1 MNNLKISW
9 EVAARL
15 QLQSESGEELHWLAA
30 IDVERDRLF
39 FASTSNFI
47 YTTQNLSPQTEG
59 AWSKTSLPASAQ
71 LIDLEA
77 GDCITCLEHVMEKEA
92 LLMGTSYGLLLLYN
106 MDDNATEIV
115 GRVEGGVRCISLS
128 PDGDLFG
135 MVTGFQQILVMNLD
149 WDLLYE
155 MTLDDLSEDIDVHE
169 LASSAD
175 ILFNPISWRGDGKFF
190 SALSKVHDSFPSNKK
205 LKVWERDSGALHA
218 VSEPRPFMGSV
229 LDWIQSGGKIAA
241 VYDRSEEKKCPSIVL
256 FEKNGLERSSFSI
269 NEGIEATI
277 DFLRF
282 NCNSDLL
289 AATVRNETYD
299 TLKIWFFSNNHWYL
313 KQEIRYSKNDKV
325 NFMWDPTKPLRL
337 ISWTLSG
344 QIISYKFVWVT
355 AVRDNSTAFVID
367 GSKILVTPLLLSLIP
382 PPMYCFSLEFPSAVR
397 DMTYCSKVSQNRLAA
412 SLSNGGLSI
421 VELPLLEQWD
431 ELEGNNFKVEASYS
445 GTEFGSLRH
454 LSWLD
459 SHVLLGVSYFGFGH
473 SNSYGTKRTLFDKD
487 GSLGYYLLEIEIS
500 CSEDRIPSSV
510 ASAGWHSEIL
520 NQIHLE
526 GVVIG
531 IAPVRS
537 RRSSAFIQFNGG
549 KLSEY
554 ISKLGASRGASL
566 HKCDNKD
573 FLSSCPQMDIAEVG
587 DFAPDKLLLFGLDD
601 NGRLH
606 IEGRILCNNCGSFS
620 FYSNSGDSTVTH
632 LVIATKKDLLFIVD
646 FVEIVRGELEQKY
659 ENFMPIVKSRKSET
673 EGSYINIWERGAQVV
688 GVLHGD
694 ESAIILQTPRGNLEC
709 VYPRKLVLASIVNSL
724 GKGHF
729 RDALLMVRRH
739 RIDFNII
746 VDHCGWQTFVQLAAD
761 FVKQVRNLS
770 YITEFVC
777 GLKNINIM
785 ETLYKNHLSSHH
797 IKDKCK
803 DLKDSNGDHNKVNSV
818 LMAIRK
824 ALEENIEDSPSREIS
839 ILTTLAKNDPPA
851 LEQALG
857 RVKLIREMELCG
869 TDDSKRMS
877 HPSSEEALKHLL
889 WLSDSEAVFEAAL
902 GLYDLNLAAIVALN
916 SQKDPKEFLPLLE
929 ELEKM
934 PMLFM
939 KYNIDLKLR
948 RYESALRHIFSAGDP
963 YYKDFTN
970 LMMNVPELY
979 PLGLQLIDEPD
990 KKRQILEA
998 WGDHLISSKNFEDA
1012 ATTYLCCFNLEKA
1025 LKAYRACGNWKG
1037 VLTVAGLIK
1046 FGKVE
1051 LLHLARELC
1060 EELQALGKLG
1070 DAAKIVLDYCGDINN
1085 GISLLVR
1092 AREWEEAL
1100 RIAFLHQRDDL
1111 VSVVKSS
1118 SLECAS
1124 LLIGEYS
1131 EGMEKAGKYLT
1142 RYLAV
1147 RQRRLILAATIQSD
1161 ERSVGYVDDETASQA
1176 STTFSGMSAYT
1187 TGTKKG
1193 STSSISLST
1202 SARGRGRQR
1211 NRGKIRAGSP
1221 SEEMALVEHLK
1232 AMSLSE
1238 GAKCELKSLLTCL
1251 VILGEEETARKLQRG
1266 AEKFQ
1271 VSQIAAVKLT
1281 EDAMPSD
1288 SVDEYVFLLERYI
1301 QKVRKEPLHNSEA
1314 FSWMSK
1320 VLL

>member
-15 QLQSESGEELHWLAA
+15 QLQSESVEDFLRLSA
-30 IDVERDRLF
+30 IDVERDLLF
-39 FASTSNFI
+39 FVSSSNFI
-47 YTTQNLSPQTEG
+47 YTMQNLSSQTEG
-59 AWSKTSLPASAQ
+59 AWSKTSSPASAH

-77 GDCITCLEHVMEKEA
+77 GDYITCLEYVMEKEA
-92 LLMGTSYGLLLLYN
+92 LLLGTSYGLLLLFSV
-106 MDDNATEIV
+106 DDNATEIV

-155 MTLDDLSEDIDVHE
+155 MALDDLSEDIDVHE
-169 LASSAD
+169 LASSAEV
-175 ILFNPISWRGDGKFF
+175 LFHNPISWRGDGKFF
-190 SALSKVHDSFPSNKK
+190 AALSKAHDSFPSNKK
-205 LKVWERDSGALHA
+205 LKIWERDSGALHA
-218 VSEPRPFMGSV
+218 VSEPRPFMGSA

-241 VYDRSEEKKCPSIVL
+241 VYDRIEENKCPSIVF
-256 FEKNGLERSSFSI
+256 FERNGLERSSFSI

-289 AATVRNETYD
+289 AAIVRNETYD
-299 TLKIWFFSNNHWYL
+299 TLKIWVFSNNQWYL
-313 KQEIRYSKNDKV
+313 KQEIRYSRNDKV

-337 ISWTLSG
+337 ICWTLNG

-355 AVRDNSTAFVID
+355 AVRDDSTAFVID
-367 GSKILVTPLLLSLIP
+367 GSKILVTPLALSLIP
-382 PPMYCFSLEFPSAVR
+382 PPMYCFSLEFPSAIR
-397 DMTYCSKVSQNRLAA
+397 DMTYCSKVSQNRLVA
-412 SLSNGGLSI
+412 SLSDGGLSI
-421 VELPLLEQWD
+421 VQLPLLEQWD
-431 ELEGNNFKVEASYS
+431 ELEGNHFKVEASYF
-445 GTEFGSLRH
+445 GTEFGSLLH
-454 LSWLD
+454 LSLLD
-459 SHVLLGVSYFGFGH
+459 SHVLLGVSYFRFGD
-473 SNSYGTKRTLFDKD
+473 SDGTKRTPFDKD
-487 GSLGYYLLEIEIS
+487 GSLGYYLMEIEIS
-500 CSEDRIPSSV
+500 CSEDQIPSSV
-510 ASAGWHSEIL
+510 TSSGWQSEISS
-520 NQIHLE
+520 QIYLE

-531 IAPVRS
+531 IAPVPS
-537 RRSSAFIQFNGG
+537 RKSLAFVQFDGG

-554 ISKLGASRGASL
+554 IPKAGTNRGASL
-566 HKCDNKD
+566 RKCDNKN
-573 FLSSCPQMDIAEVG
+573 FLFSCPQMDIAQVG
-587 DFAPDKLLLFGLDD
+587 DFTPDKLLLLGLDD
-601 NGRLH
+601 NGSLH
-606 IEGRILCNNCGSFS
+606 TEGRILCKNCRSFS
-620 FYSNSGDSTVTH
+620 FYSNSGDSTMTH
-632 LVIATKKDLLFIVD
+632 LVIATKHDLLFIVD
-646 FVEIVRGELEQKY
+646 FGDIVRGELEQKY

-673 EGSYINIWERGAQVV
+673 ESIYINIWERGAQVV

-724 GKGHF
+724 DKGHF

-746 VDHCGWQTFVQLAAD
+746 VDRCGWQTFVQSAAD
-761 FVKQVRNLS
+761 FVRQVRNLS

-785 ETLYKNHLSSHH
+785 ETLYKNHLSAHH
-797 IKDKCK
+797 IKEECK
-803 DLKDSNGDHNKVNSV
+803 DVKVSNGDNIVNSV
-818 LMAIRK
+818 LMAIHK
-824 ALEENIEDSPSREIS
+824 ALEEHIEDSPSREIC

-851 LEQALG
+851 LEQALE
-857 RVKLIREMELCG
+857 RVKFIREMELSG
-869 TDDSKRMS
+869 TDDSKRTS
-877 HPSSEEALKHLL
+877 YPSSEEALKHLL
-889 WLSDSEAVFEAAL
+889 WLSDIEAVFEAAL

-929 ELEKM
+929 ELENM
-934 PMLFM
+934 PMLLM
-939 KYNIDLKLR
+939 KYKIDLKLR

-963 YYKDFTN
+963 YYNNFTD
-970 LMMNVPELY
+970 LMINVPELY
-979 PLGLQLIDEPD
+979 PLGLQLIDQPH

-998 WGDHLISSKNFEDA
+998 WGDHLFSSKCFEDA
-1012 ATTYLCCFNLEKA
+1012 ATTYLCSFHLEKA
-1025 LKAYRACGNWKG
+1025 LKAYRACGNWRG

-1046 FGKVE
+1046 LGKDE

-1085 GISLLVR
+1085 GISLLVQ

-1100 RIAFLHQRDDL
+1100 RIAFLHQRGDL

-1118 SLECAS
+1118 SLECSS
-1124 LLIGEYS
+1124 LLIGEYN

-1147 RQRRLILAATIQSD
+1147 RQRRLLLAATIQSD
-1161 ERSVGYVDDETASQA
+1161 ERSVGYLDDETGSQA
-1176 STTFSGMSAYT
+1176 STTFSELSAYT

-1193 STSSISLST
+1193 SAASTSLSM

-1232 AMSLSE
+1232 GMSLTE

-1251 VILGEEETARKLQRG
+1251 VMLGEEETARKLQRS

-1271 VSQIAAVKLT
+1271 VAQIAAVKLT

-1288 SVDEYVFLLERYI
+1288 KVDEDVFLLERYI
-1301 QKVRKEPLHNSEA
+1301 QNVRKEPLHNSEA

-1320 VLL
+1320 VLP